1 MLASFFV
8 RAASGAFD
16 LDRPEQLV
24 RLLVTMARNKLASK
38 ARHEHRARRD
48 GRRVVTTTP
57 VALDNLEDSR
67 PSPSEMYS
75 RRDLLERLRAYLTAE
90 ERLIASLRSEG
101 LAWEQVAERLGGSA
115 QALRMQLSRGV
126 ERAGHAL
133 GLDDDF

>member
-1 MLASFFV
+1 
-8 RAASGAFD
+8 
-16 LDRPEQLV
+16 
-24 RLLVTMARNKLASK
+24 
-38 ARHEHRARRD
+38 
-48 GRRVVTTTP
+48 
-57 VALDNLEDSR
+57 
-67 PSPSEMYS
+67 MYS